1 VVSWLVWV
9 VVWEEVRFRLPL
21 AIPTRLVKS
30 GPLAVIG
37 TAVGFSLLFSY
48 IHDGGNRVTQVTG
61 ALLYCG
67 MYLKA
72 GGWKGK
78 ILKPLAVVV
87 FAHLAFN
94 AFNMMVILLTGGK
107 TI

>member
-1 VVSWLVWV
+1 
-9 VVWEEVRFRLPL
+9 
-21 AIPTRLVKS
+21 
-30 GPLAVIG
+30 
-37 TAVGFSLLFSY
+37 
-48 IHDGGNRVTQVTG
+48 
-61 ALLYCG
+61 